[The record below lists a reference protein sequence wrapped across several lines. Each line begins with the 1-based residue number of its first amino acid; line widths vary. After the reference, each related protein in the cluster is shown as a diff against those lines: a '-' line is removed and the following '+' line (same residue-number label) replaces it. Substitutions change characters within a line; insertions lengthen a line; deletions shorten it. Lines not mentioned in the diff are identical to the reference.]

1 MRKLYQLW
9 YFQVRTLSNIREK
22 GVMIRLVIY
31 RQIVSSPKMI
41 VTQSCNSNKQS
52 DREVELTTSRKMPT
66 MIIRD
71 HKKEAKHE
79 SVKIKRIV

>member
-1 MRKLYQLW
+1 MK
-9 YFQVRTLSNIREK
+9 
-22 GVMIRLVIY
+22 
-31 RQIVSSPKMI
+31 
-41 VTQSCNSNKQS
+41 VTQSCHSNVQS

-71 HKKEAKHE
+71 RKKEAKHE

>member
-1 MRKLYQLW
+1 
-9 YFQVRTLSNIREK
+9 
-22 GVMIRLVIY
+22 
-31 RQIVSSPKMI
+31 MI
-41 VTQSCNSNKQS
+41 VTQSCNSNEQS